1 MCQNLSIIRLIF
13 SCHFT
18 IYLNKTNFPWP
29 AVSVLEHIKS
39 TGRWNS
45 ARYLNI
51 SLTRLIISIWSVEEI
66 PVAAAGMSTRRAR
79 GESPRRLG
87 PTLTTSW
94 GYRGGGQQSLVTS
107 PGSDVCCKKCDNAEI
122 YSQSKRRDIWK
133 KRSWT
138 CHRSRCLSW
147 YTTVRRQILAT
158 CHPLAHV

>member
-94 GYRGGGQQSLVTS
+94 GYRGGGQQSLVLGQMFVVRNVTMLRYTRNQR
-107 PGSDVCCKKCDNAEI
+107 GEI
-122 YSQSKRRDIWK
+122 CGRKEVGLAIVAAVWADIL
-133 KRSWT
+133 
-138 CHRSRCLSW
+138 LSGG
-147 YTTVRRQILAT
+147 RF
-158 CHPLAHV
+158 